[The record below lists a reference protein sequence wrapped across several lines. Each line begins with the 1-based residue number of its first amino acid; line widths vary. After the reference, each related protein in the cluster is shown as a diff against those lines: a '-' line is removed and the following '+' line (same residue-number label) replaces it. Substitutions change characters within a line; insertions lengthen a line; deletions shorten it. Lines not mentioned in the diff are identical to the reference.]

1 MVLKLLERIYTAGA
15 SYKEAALKM
24 LCLLERNFSVSSDI
38 LGEFTGDIASIN
50 SVVKEYCGHI
60 IILGYWQRRF
70 KKQEVSLAV
79 KPSHIGLEHSYG
91 VFQKNLHILAGVAK
105 KHRVFL
111 WVDAEKRG
119 DREIVTTSIIS
130 ERALGYDNIGQAM
143 QCVHS
148 DAKVF
153 LEKLLKWN
161 IAIRFVK
168 GAYTDGDLKKDKD
181 IVANFKDCF
190 WTALFHFKNSPVKST
205 VAVATHDSKLI
216 NYALKFCEI
225 DHELRPFIQIQMLYG
240 IRVKLQMELIKKLS
254 AIGVNLLIYVPWG
267 SDRVGFLKRRLAEGI
282 HPSAMW
288 LFVRNIFETL
298 RYNK

>member
-1 MVLKLLERIYTAGA
+1 MILKLLAHIYTAGA

-24 LCLLERNFSVSSDI
+24 LGLLERNFSVSSDI

-79 KPSHIGLEHSYG
+79 KPSRIGLEHSYG
-91 VFQKNLHILAGVAK
+91 VFQKNLHILAGAAK
-105 KHRVFL
+105 KHSVFL

-119 DREIVTTSIIS
+119 DREIVTMSIIR
-130 ERALGYDNIGQAM
+130 ERALGFDNIGQAI

-153 LEKLLKWN
+153 LRKLLKWN

-168 GAYTDGDLKKDKD
+168 GAYTDGDLKNDKY

-190 WTALFHFKNSPVKST
+190 WTALFHFKNSSVKST
-205 VAVATHDSKLI
+205 VAAATHDSKLI
-216 NYALKFCEI
+216 NYALRFWEI
-225 DHELRPFIQIQMLYG
+225 DPDLRPHIRIQMLYG
-240 IRVKLQMELIKKLS
+240 IRVKLQRALIVSHLD
-254 AIGVNLLIYVPWG
+254 ILIYVPWG
-267 SDRVGFLKRRLAEGI
+267 HDCVGFLKRRLAEGI

-298 RYNK
+298 RYKKFE